1 MLAASPAMAETTT
14 GRASVI
20 DGDTLEIRGQ
30 RFRLQ
35 GVDTPESAQ
44 VCGDAA
50 GKDYT
55 CGRKAAL
62 ALSNKI
68 GQGNVACKA
77 IEKDRYGRTVAVC
90 RLGALDLK
98 GWLVEE
104 GLGMAYRRYST
115 AYVAQEDAAK
125 RAKRGIWAGQF
136 TPLWDW
142 RKGERVPD
150 MGMAV
155 PGGPDGPIPAPK
167 APPTAATGTCA
178 IKGNIS
184 RKGDRIY
191 HLPGTRDYERTQIN
205 EASGERIFCSEEV
218 AKAAGWRAPRGRT
231 VLEATADRGLSGP
244 ISVMTRSVSG
254 SRSTACSFV
263 C

>member
-1 MLAASPAMAETTT
+1 MSRVRLTAVAAIITVAVGAGSARAETVT

-20 DGDTLEIRGQ
+20 DGDTIEIRNE

-44 VCGDAA
+44 MCGDAA
-50 GKDYT
+50 GKDYP
-55 CGRKAAL
+55 CGRTAAL
-62 ALSNKI
+62 ALSDKI
-68 GQGNVACKA
+68 GQSNVACEP

-90 RLGALDLK
+90 RLGALDLN

-136 TPLWDW
+136 TPPWDW
-142 RKGERVPD
+142 RKGERVQGV
-150 MGMAV
+150 GMAAS
-155 PGGPDGPIPAPK
+155 GGPDGPIPAPK
-167 APPTAATGTCA
+167 TPPAAAVSACA

-191 HLPGTRDYERTQIN
+191 HLPGTRDYERTQID
-205 EASGERIFCSEEV
+205 EASGERMFCSEDE
-218 AKAAGWRAPRGRT
+218 AKAAGWRAPRG
-231 VLEATADRGLSGP
+231 
-244 ISVMTRSVSG
+244 
-254 SRSTACSFV
+254 
-263 C
+263 

>member
-1 MLAASPAMAETTT
+1 MSQVRLVAVAVIITAVVGADSACAETVT

-20 DGDTLEIRGQ
+20 DGDTLEIRGE

-44 VCGDAA
+44 MCGGAT
-50 GKDYT
+50 GKDYP

-62 ALSNKI
+62 ALSDKI
-68 GQGNVACKA
+68 GQGNVTCEAV
-77 IEKDRYGRTVAVC
+77 EKDRYGRTVAVC
-90 RLGALDLK
+90 RLGALDLN

-136 TPLWDW
+136 TPPWDW
-142 RKGERVPD
+142 RKGERVQGVGVSAPR
-150 MGMAV
+150 
-155 PGGPDGPIPAPK
+155 GPDSPVASSKTPQ
-167 APPTAATGTCA
+167 AATTGACA

-205 EASGERIFCSEEV
+205 EASGERMFCSEDE
-218 AKAAGWRAPRGRT
+218 AKAAGWRAPRG
-231 VLEATADRGLSGP
+231 
-244 ISVMTRSVSG
+244 
-254 SRSTACSFV
+254 
-263 C
+263 

>member
-1 MLAASPAMAETTT
+1 MRIALAAVLLAASPALAETVT

-44 VCGDAA
+44 MCGDAA
-50 GKDYT
+50 GKDYP

-62 ALSNKI
+62 ALSDKI
-68 GQGNVACKA
+68 GQGNVACEA

-90 RLGALDLK
+90 WLGALDLN

-136 TPLWDW
+136 TPPWDW
-142 RKGERVPD
+142 RKGERVQGA
-150 MGMAV
+150 GMTA
-155 PGGPDGPIPAPK
+155 PGGPEEAIPSPK
-167 APPTAATGTCA
+167 TPSATAAGTCT

-205 EASGERIFCSEEV
+205 EASGERIFCSEED
-218 AKAAGWRAPRGRT
+218 AKAAGWRAPRG
-231 VLEATADRGLSGP
+231 
-244 ISVMTRSVSG
+244 
-254 SRSTACSFV
+254 
-263 C
+263 

>member
-1 MLAASPAMAETTT
+1 MKLAIVAFLLGVGPTLAEPIT

-20 DGDTLEIRGQ
+20 DGDTIEIRGE

-44 VCGDAA
+44 MCGDAA
-50 GKDYT
+50 GKDYA

-62 ALSNKI
+62 ALADKI
-68 GQGNVACKA
+68 GQGNVACEA

-90 RLGALDLK
+90 RLDKLDLN

-104 GLGMAYRRYST
+104 GLGTAYRRYST

-125 RAKRGIWAGQF
+125 QAKRGIWAGRF
-136 TPLWDW
+136 TPPWDW
-142 RKGERVPD
+142 RKGERLQSL
-150 MGMAV
+150 GMTA
-155 PGGPDGPIPAPK
+155 PGGPDGPIPSLETPSA
-167 APPTAATGTCA
+167 TATGACA

-191 HLPGTRDYERTQIN
+191 HMPGTRDYERTQID
-205 EASGERIFCSEEV
+205 ETSGERMFCSEGE
-218 AKAAGWRAPRGRT
+218 ARAAGWQAPRG
-231 VLEATADRGLSGP
+231 
-244 ISVMTRSVSG
+244 
-254 SRSTACSFV
+254 
-263 C
+263 

>member
-1 MLAASPAMAETTT
+1 MSQARLAVVAVIITAAVGAGSVRAETIT

-50 GKDYT
+50 GKDYP

-62 ALSNKI
+62 ALSDKI
-68 GQGNVACKA
+68 GQGNVACEA
-77 IEKDRYGRTVAVC
+77 IERDRYGRTVAVC
-90 RLGALDLK
+90 RLGALDLN

-115 AYVAQEDAAK
+115 AYIAQEDAAK

-136 TPLWDW
+136 TAPWDW
-142 RKGERVPD
+142 RKGERVQGQ
-150 MGMAV
+150 GMAA
-155 PGGPDGPIPAPK
+155 PGGPDSPIPSPK
-167 APPTAATGTCA
+167 TPPAAAAGGCT

-191 HLPGTRDYERTQIN
+191 HTPGTRDYERTQIN
-205 EASGERIFCSEEV
+205 EASGERMFCSEDE
-218 AKAAGWRAPRGRT
+218 AKAAGWRAPRG
-231 VLEATADRGLSGP
+231 
-244 ISVMTRSVSG
+244 
-254 SRSTACSFV
+254 
-263 C
+263 

>member
-1 MLAASPAMAETTT
+1 MRFALAAFLLSASPALAETVT

-44 VCGDAA
+44 MCGDAA
-50 GKDYT
+50 GKDYP

-62 ALSNKI
+62 ALADKI
-68 GQGNVACKA
+68 GQGNVACES

-90 RLGALDLK
+90 RLGALDLN

-115 AYVAQEDAAK
+115 AYAAQEDAAK

-136 TPLWDW
+136 TAPWDW
-142 RKGERVPD
+142 RKGERVQSV
-150 MGMAV
+150 GMAA
-155 PGGPDGPIPAPK
+155 PSGPVGPVPAPK
-167 APPTAATGTCA
+167 TPPAASSSACA

-191 HLPGTRDYERTQIN
+191 HMPGTRDYERTQIN
-205 EASGERIFCSEEV
+205 EASGERMFCSEDE
-218 AKAAGWRAPRGRT
+218 AKAAGWRAPRG
-231 VLEATADRGLSGP
+231 
-244 ISVMTRSVSG
+244 
-254 SRSTACSFV
+254 
-263 C
+263 

>member
-1 MLAASPAMAETTT
+1 MSQARLAAVAVIITAVVGVGSVRAETIT

-44 VCGDAA
+44 ICGDAA
-50 GKDYT
+50 GKDYP
-55 CGRKAAL
+55 CGRTAAL
-62 ALSNKI
+62 ALSDKI
-68 GQGNVACKA
+68 GQGNVACEA

-90 RLGALDLK
+90 RLGALDLN

-125 RAKRGIWAGQF
+125 RAERGIWAGRF
-136 TPLWDW
+136 TAPWDW
-142 RKGERVPD
+142 RKGARAMD
-150 MGMAV
+150 MGMAA
-155 PGGPDGPIPAPK
+155 PGGPDGPIPSPT
-167 APPTAATGTCA
+167 APPAPAAGGCA

-191 HLPGTRDYERTQIN
+191 HIPGTRDYERTQIN
-205 EASGERIFCSEEV
+205 EASGERMFCSENE
-218 AKAAGWRAPRGRT
+218 AKAAGWRAPRG
-231 VLEATADRGLSGP
+231 
-244 ISVMTRSVSG
+244 
-254 SRSTACSFV
+254 
-263 C
+263 